1 MALGNAECLQTLA
14 KQTNVKVN
22 MLQCCSDIIK
32 LWVTKIKGE
41 LIKQRSVAKQV
52 DFNDLSL
59 PRNEGR
65 FWKESIWN
73 FLAVR

>member
-1 MALGNAECLQTLA
+1 MLRIKVFADHLHKITLNINRGSFMALGNAECLQTLA

-41 LIKQRSVAKQV
+41 LIKQRSVAK
-52 DFNDLSL
+52 
-59 PRNEGR
+59 
-65 FWKESIWN
+65 
-73 FLAVR
+73 